1 MPVAARPIMALELR
15 SVLPYRVAIHRCYLS
30 GAGFKL
36 RQAWLG
42 GKARGELQNNRLAK
56 GPMSLSTA
64 DTQADILVA
73 GAGAAGLSTALA
85 LAHAGFSVFCAG
97 HVDTRANGRTV
108 ALFEASL
115 RFYNALGVWP
125 HFRGKTAPLAR
136 IAMIDATGARFPVPS
151 VSFAASEI
159 GLAAFGENIENNV
172 LVEGLAQIATV
183 TKNLVLHEGMIGDIR
198 FDEDA
203 VRATLA
209 CGQRVTAKLI
219 AAADGRMSPA
229 RTKAGIGTSAWTYPQ
244 IAFTALLSHARPHR
258 NISTEFH
265 TRSGPCTLVPL
276 RPAGDKPN
284 RSSLVWL
291 MSPEAAERRRALSQ
305 PELAQEIED
314 QVDSLLGKIEIDGPG
329 GFFPMAGMSA
339 NRLVG
344 HRIALVGEAAHIF
357 PPLAAQGL
365 NLSLR
370 DSAALAE
377 VLEDAR
383 ALGRDIGTAHTLK
396 TYATARRSDI
406 FLRTNG
412 IDILNRSLLSNL
424 FPVDFLRG
432 AGLFAF
438 SMIGPLR
445 RALMREGV
453 LTHGTL
459 PRLMQERPA
468 RRFTPLSRGVASTG
482 VSPRG

>member
-1 MPVAARPIMALELR
+1 
-15 SVLPYRVAIHRCYLS
+15 
-30 GAGFKL
+30 
-36 RQAWLG
+36 
-42 GKARGELQNNRLAK
+42 
-56 GPMSLSTA
+56 MSHSTA

-73 GAGAAGLSTALA
+73 GAGAAGLSAALA
-85 LAHAGFSVFCAG
+85 LAQAGFSVVCVG

-115 RFYNALGVWP
+115 RFYKALGVWP
-125 HFRGKTAPLAR
+125 HFHGKTTPLAR
-136 IAMIDATGARFPVPS
+136 IAMIDATGARLPVPS
-151 VSFAASEI
+151 VSFAAAEI

-172 LVEGLAQIATV
+172 LVEGLAQIAAA
-183 TKNLVLHEGMIGDIR
+183 TKNLVLHEGMIDDIS
-198 FDEDA
+198 FGEDA
-203 VRATLA
+203 VHATLA
-209 CGQRVTAKLI
+209 NGRRVTAKLA
-219 AAADGRMSPA
+219 AAADGRGSLA
-229 RTKAGIGTSAWTYPQ
+229 RTKAGIGTRVWSYPQ
-244 IAFTALLSHARPHR
+244 IAFTALLSHAKPHR

-265 TRSGPCTLVPL
+265 ARSGPCTLVPL
-276 RPAGDKPN
+276 RPAEGKPN

-291 MSPEAAERRRALSQ
+291 MSPEAAERRRALSNS
-305 PELAQEIED
+305 ELTQEIED

-329 GFFPMAGMSA
+329 GFFPMTGMSA

-344 HRIALVGEAAHIF
+344 HRIALLAEAAHIF

-370 DSAALAE
+370 DNAALAD

-383 ALGRDIGTAHTLK
+383 AIGHDIGAVQTLK
-396 TYATARRSDI
+396 NYATARRSDI
-406 FLRTNG
+406 FIRTNG
-412 IDILNRSLLSNL
+412 VDILNRSLLSNL

-468 RRFTPLSRGVASTG
+468 RRFRLFSRGEASTG
-482 VSPRG
+482 MSPRR

>member
-1 MPVAARPIMALELR
+1 
-15 SVLPYRVAIHRCYLS
+15 
-30 GAGFKL
+30 
-36 RQAWLG
+36 
-42 GKARGELQNNRLAK
+42 
-56 GPMSLSTA
+56 MSLANSE
-64 DTQADILVA
+64 TQADILVA
-73 GAGAAGLSTALA
+73 GAGAAGLSTAIA
-85 LAHAGFSVFCAG
+85 LAQAGFSVVCVG

-115 RFYNALGVWP
+115 RFYKALGVWP
-125 HFRGKTAPLAR
+125 HFRGKTAPLAK
-136 IAMIDATGARFPVPS
+136 IIMIDATGARFPVPS

-159 GLAAFGENIENNV
+159 GLFAFGENIENNV
-172 LVEGLAQIATV
+172 LVEGLAQIAAA
-183 TKNLVLHEGMIGDIR
+183 TKNLVLHEGIIDDIS
-198 FDEDA
+198 FDADA

-209 CGQRVTAKLI
+209 DGQCVTAKLA
-219 AAADGRMSPA
+219 AAADGRGSIA
-229 RTKAGIGTSAWTYPQ
+229 RTKAGIGTRIWSYPQ
-244 IAFTALLSHARPHR
+244 IAFTALLSHAKPHR

-276 RPAGDKPN
+276 CVAENKPN

-291 MSPEAAERRRALSQ
+291 MSTEAAERRRALSTS
-305 PELAQEIED
+305 ELAQEIED

-383 ALGRDIGTAHTLK
+383 VLGHDIGAVQTLK
-396 TYATARRSDI
+396 TYASARRSDI
-406 FLRTNG
+406 FFRTQG
-412 IDILNRSLLSNL
+412 IDILNRSLLWNL
-424 FPVDFLRG
+424 FPIDILRG
-432 AGLFAF
+432 AGLLAF

-453 LTHGTL
+453 LPHGTL

-468 RRFTPLSRGVASTG
+468 RRFTSSSRGSASIG
-482 VSPRG
+482 MSVRG

>member
-1 MPVAARPIMALELR
+1 
-15 SVLPYRVAIHRCYLS
+15 
-30 GAGFKL
+30 
-36 RQAWLG
+36 
-42 GKARGELQNNRLAK
+42 
-56 GPMSLSTA
+56 MSLSTA
-64 DTQADILVA
+64 ETQADILVA
-73 GAGAAGLSTALA
+73 GAGAAGLSTAIA
-85 LAHAGFSVFCAG
+85 LAQAGFSVVCAG
-97 HVDTRANGRTV
+97 HVDVRANGRTV

-115 RFYNALGVWP
+115 RFYKALGVWP
-125 HFRGKTAPLAR
+125 HFRGKSAPLAK
-136 IAMIDATGARFPVPS
+136 IAMIDATGARFPVPA

-172 LVEGLAQIATV
+172 LVEGLAEIAAGTP
-183 TKNLVLHEGMIGDIR
+183 NLVLHKGMIDDIS
-198 FDEDA
+198 FDADA

-209 CGQRVTAKLI
+209 DGHRVTAKLA
-219 AAADGRMSPA
+219 AAADGRVSPA
-229 RTKAGIGTSAWTYPQ
+229 RTKAGIGARVWTYPQ
-244 IAFTALLSHARPHR
+244 VAFTALLSHARPHR

-276 RPAGDKPN
+276 AAAESKQN

-291 MSPEAAERRRALSQ
+291 MSPEAAERRRALSNS
-305 PELAQEIED
+305 ELAQEIED
-314 QVDSLLGKIEIDGPG
+314 QVDSVLGKIEIDGPG
-329 GFFPMAGMSA
+329 GFFPMAGMST

-344 HRIALVGEAAHIF
+344 HRIALIGEAAHIF

-383 ALGRDIGTAHTLK
+383 VLGHDIGAVQTLK

-406 FLRTNG
+406 FIRTNG
-412 IDILNRSLLSNL
+412 VDILNRSLLSNL

-468 RRFTPLSRGVASTG
+468 QRFTPSSRGSAAIG
-482 VSPRG
+482 MSPRR

>member
-1 MPVAARPIMALELR
+1 
-15 SVLPYRVAIHRCYLS
+15 
-30 GAGFKL
+30 
-36 RQAWLG
+36 
-42 GKARGELQNNRLAK
+42 
-56 GPMSLSTA
+56 MSLSTA
-64 DTQADILVA
+64 ETQADILVA

-85 LAHAGFSVFCAG
+85 LAQAGFSVVCAG

-115 RFYNALGVWP
+115 RFYKALGVWP
-125 HFRGKTAPLAR
+125 HFRGKTAPLAK
-136 IAMIDATGARFPVPS
+136 ITMVDVTGARFPVPS

-159 GLAAFGENIENNV
+159 GLSAFGENIENNV
-172 LVEGLAQIATV
+172 LVEGLAEIAAGTP
-183 TKNLVLHEGMIGDIR
+183 NLVLHEGMIDAIS
-198 FDEDA
+198 FEADA

-209 CGQRVTAKLI
+209 NGQCVTAKLA

-229 RTKAGIGTSAWTYPQ
+229 RTKAWIGTRAWTYPQ
-244 IAFTALLSHARPHR
+244 VAFTALLSHTKPHR

-276 RPAGDKPN
+276 RPVENKPN

-291 MSPEAAERRRALSQ
+291 MSPETAERRRELSQ
-305 PELAQEIED
+305 PQLAQEIEE
-314 QVDSLLGKIEIDGPG
+314 QVDSLLGKVEIDGPG

-344 HRIALVGEAAHIF
+344 HRVALIGEAAHIF

-365 NLSLR
+365 NLTLR
-370 DSAALAE
+370 DTAALAE

-383 ALGRDIGTAHTLK
+383 ALGHDIGAVQTLK
-396 TYATARRSDI
+396 TYAAARRSDI

-412 IDILNRSLLSNL
+412 VDILNRALLWNL

-438 SMIGPLR
+438 SVIGPLR

-468 RRFTPLSRGVASTG
+468 RRFTPSSRGTASIG
-482 VSPRG
+482 MFGGG

>member
-1 MPVAARPIMALELR
+1 
-15 SVLPYRVAIHRCYLS
+15 
-30 GAGFKL
+30 
-36 RQAWLG
+36 
-42 GKARGELQNNRLAK
+42 
-56 GPMSLSTA
+56 MSLSSA
-64 DTQADILVA
+64 ETQADILVA
-73 GAGAAGLSTALA
+73 GAGAAGLSTAIA
-85 LAHAGFSVFCAG
+85 LAQAGFSVFCAG
-97 HVDTRANGRTV
+97 QVDGRANGRTV

-115 RFYNALGVWP
+115 RFYKALGVWP
-125 HFRGKTAPLAR
+125 RFRGKTAPLAR
-136 IAMIDATGARFPVPS
+136 IAMIDATGARFPVPA

-159 GLAAFGENIENNV
+159 GLSAFGENIENNV
-172 LVEGLAQIATV
+172 LVEGLAEIAAA
-183 TKNLVLHEGMIGDIR
+183 TKNLVLHEGMISDIS
-198 FDEDA
+198 FDADA

-209 CGQRVTAKLI
+209 NGRCVTAKLA
-219 AAADGRMSPA
+219 AAADGRGSPA
-229 RTKAGIGTSAWTYPQ
+229 RTKAGIGTRTWTYPQ
-244 IAFTALLSHARPHR
+244 IAFTALLSHAKPHR

-276 RPAGDKPN
+276 CQAENKPN

-291 MSPEAAERRRALSQ
+291 MSREAAERRRALSNS
-305 PELAQEIED
+305 ELAQEIED
-314 QVDSLLGKIEIDGPG
+314 QVDSFGKIEIDGPG

-383 ALGRDIGTAHTLK
+383 ALGHDIGSVQTLK
-396 TYATARRSDI
+396 IYASARRSDI

-412 IDILNRSLLSNL
+412 VDILNRSLLWNL
-424 FPVDFLRG
+424 FPVNFLRG

-468 RRFTPLSRGVASTG
+468 RRFTPSSRGSTSIG
-482 VSPRG
+482 MSVRG

>member
-1 MPVAARPIMALELR
+1 
-15 SVLPYRVAIHRCYLS
+15 
-30 GAGFKL
+30 
-36 RQAWLG
+36 
-42 GKARGELQNNRLAK
+42 
-56 GPMSLSTA
+56 MSLANS
-64 DTQADILVA
+64 DMHADILVA
-73 GAGAAGLSTALA
+73 GAGAAGLSAAIALA
-85 LAHAGFSVFCAG
+85 QTGFSVVCVG

-115 RFYNALGVWP
+115 RFYKALGVWP
-125 HFRGKTAPLAR
+125 HFRCKTAPLAK
-136 IAMIDATGARFPVPS
+136 IAMIDATGARFPVPA

-159 GLAAFGENIENNV
+159 GLSSFGENIENNV
-172 LVEGLAQIATV
+172 LVEGLAEIAAGTP
-183 TKNLVLHEGMIGDIR
+183 NLVLHEGMIDDIS
-198 FDEDA
+198 FEADA
-203 VRATLA
+203 VRAPLA
-209 CGQRVTAKLI
+209 GGQCVTAKLA
-219 AAADGRMSPA
+219 AAADGRGSLA
-229 RTKAGIGTSAWTYPQ
+229 RTKAGIGTRVWSYPQ
-244 IAFTALLSHARPHR
+244 IAFTALLSHAKPHR

-276 RPAGDKPN
+276 RAAENKPN

-291 MSPEAAERRRALSQ
+291 MSSEAAERRRALSNSK
-305 PELAQEIED
+305 LAQEIED

-344 HRIALVGEAAHIF
+344 HRVALIGEAAHIF

-383 ALGRDIGTAHTLK
+383 ALGHDIGSVQALK

-412 IDILNRSLLSNL
+412 VDILNRSLLWNL
-424 FPVDFLRG
+424 FPVDLLRG

-468 RRFTPLSRGVASTG
+468 RHFTPSSRGSASFG
-482 VSPRG
+482 ISGR

>member
-1 MPVAARPIMALELR
+1 
-15 SVLPYRVAIHRCYLS
+15 
-30 GAGFKL
+30 
-36 RQAWLG
+36 
-42 GKARGELQNNRLAK
+42 
-56 GPMSLSTA
+56 MSLSSA
-64 DTQADILVA
+64 ETQADILVA
-73 GAGAAGLSTALA
+73 GAGAAGLSTAIA
-85 LAHAGFSVFCAG
+85 LAQAGFSVFCAG
-97 HVDTRANGRTV
+97 QVDGRANGRTV

-115 RFYNALGVWP
+115 RFYKALGVWP
-125 HFRGKTAPLAR
+125 RFRGKTAPLAR
-136 IAMIDATGARFPVPS
+136 IAMIDATGARFPVPA

-159 GLAAFGENIENNV
+159 GLSAFGENIENNV
-172 LVEGLAQIATV
+172 LVEGLAEIAAA
-183 TKNLVLHEGMIGDIR
+183 TKNLVLHEGMISDIS
-198 FDEDA
+198 FDADA

-209 CGQRVTAKLI
+209 NGRCVTAKLA
-219 AAADGRMSPA
+219 AAADGRGSPA
-229 RTKAGIGTSAWTYPQ
+229 RTKAGIGTRTWTYPQ
-244 IAFTALLSHARPHR
+244 IAFTALLSHAKPHR

-265 TRSGPCTLVPL
+265 TRSGHCTLVPL
-276 RPAGDKPN
+276 CQAENKPN

-291 MSPEAAERRRALSQ
+291 MSREAAERRRALSNS
-305 PELAQEIED
+305 ELAQEIED
-314 QVDSLLGKIEIDGPG
+314 QVDSLFGKIEIDGPG

-383 ALGRDIGTAHTLK
+383 ALGHDIGSVQTLK
-396 TYATARRSDI
+396 IYASARRSDI

-412 IDILNRSLLSNL
+412 VDILNRSLLWNL
-424 FPVDFLRG
+424 FPVNFLRG

-468 RRFTPLSRGVASTG
+468 RRFTLFSRGEASTG
-482 VSPRG
+482 MSPRR

>member
-1 MPVAARPIMALELR
+1 
-15 SVLPYRVAIHRCYLS
+15 
-30 GAGFKL
+30 
-36 RQAWLG
+36 
-42 GKARGELQNNRLAK
+42 
-56 GPMSLSTA
+56 MSLSTA
-64 DTQADILVA
+64 DTQADVLVA
-73 GAGAAGLSTALA
+73 GAGAAGPSTALA
-85 LAHAGFSVFCAG
+85 LAQAGFSVVCVG
-97 HVDTRANGRTV
+97 HVDTSANGRTV

-115 RFYNALGVWP
+115 RFYKALGVWP
-125 HFRGKTAPLAR
+125 HFRGKTAPLAK
-136 IAMIDATGARFPVPS
+136 IVMIDATGARFPVPS

-159 GLAAFGENIENNV
+159 GLSAFGENIENNV
-172 LVEGLAQIATV
+172 LVEGLAEIAAGTP
-183 TKNLVLHEGMIGDIR
+183 NLVLHEGMIDDIS
-198 FDEDA
+198 FEADA
-203 VRATLA
+203 VRANLA
-209 CGQRVTAKLI
+209 NGQCVTAKLA

-229 RTKAGIGTSAWTYPQ
+229 RTKAGIGTRAWTYPQ
-244 IAFTALLSHARPHR
+244 VAFTALLSHAKRHR

-276 RPAGDKPN
+276 CVDEKKPN

-291 MSPEAAERRRALSQ
+291 MSPEAAERRRALSNS
-305 PELAQEIED
+305 ELAQKIED
-314 QVDSLLGKIEIDGPG
+314 QVDSLLGKVEIDGPG

-344 HRIALVGEAAHIF
+344 HRVALIGEAAHIF

-383 ALGRDIGTAHTLK
+383 ALGHDIGAVQTLK
-396 TYATARRSDI
+396 TYASARRSDI

-412 IDILNRSLLSNL
+412 VDILNRSLLWNL

-432 AGLFAF
+432 TGLFAF

-468 RRFTPLSRGVASTG
+468 RRFTPSSRGPASIG
-482 VSPRG
+482 MFGRG

>member
-1 MPVAARPIMALELR
+1 
-15 SVLPYRVAIHRCYLS
+15 
-30 GAGFKL
+30 
-36 RQAWLG
+36 
-42 GKARGELQNNRLAK
+42 
-56 GPMSLSTA
+56 MSLSTA
-64 DTQADILVA
+64 ETQADILVA
-73 GAGAAGLSTALA
+73 GAGAAGLSTAIA
-85 LAHAGFSVFCAG
+85 LAQAGFSVFCAG
-97 HVDTRANGRTV
+97 HVDGRANGRTV

-115 RFYNALGVWP
+115 RFYKALGVWP
-125 HFRGKTAPLAR
+125 HFRGRTAPLAR
-136 IAMIDATGARFPVPS
+136 IVMIDATGARFPVPA
-151 VSFAASEI
+151 VTFAASEI
-159 GLAAFGENIENNV
+159 GLSAFGENIENNV
-172 LVEGLAQIATV
+172 LVEGLAEIAAGTP
-183 TKNLVLHEGMIGDIR
+183 NLVLHEGMIDDIS
-198 FDEDA
+198 FGEDA
-203 VRATLA
+203 VHATLA
-209 CGQRVTAKLI
+209 NGQCVTAKLA

-229 RTKAGIGTSAWTYPQ
+229 RTKAGIGTRSWAYPQ
-244 IAFTALLSHARPHR
+244 VAFTALLSHAKPHW

-276 RPAGDKPN
+276 CLAENKPN

-291 MSPEAAERRRALSQ
+291 MSPEAAERRRALSDS
-305 PELAQEIED
+305 ELAQEIED

-339 NRLVG
+339 NPLVG
-344 HRIALVGEAAHIF
+344 HRIALIGEAAHIF

-370 DSAALAE
+370 DGAALAE

-383 ALGRDIGTAHTLK
+383 ALGHDIGTVRTLK
-396 TYATARRSDI
+396 AYASARRSDI
-406 FLRTNG
+406 FIRTNG
-412 IDILNRSLLSNL
+412 VDILNRSLLSNL
-424 FPVDFLRG
+424 LPVDFLRG

-468 RRFTPLSRGVASTG
+468 RRFTPSARGSASIG
-482 VSPRG
+482 MSGRW